1 MSKDVL
7 TSVNKEHLDNILDGI
22 KTVEW
27 RKKPLPLGKHYGYET
42 KNKGGCGKVTGEFYI
57 VENIKVDLFDIVC
70 NDEKDLI
77 KKGCVD
83 WGFLNKYAG
92 IERPYLYA
100 NIIENA
106 KRYDKPK
113 ELGEFYPIKPK
124 RIEDWTDKDDCAYC
138 KYHKWIGSMQE
149 YVEKGKPMREKCT
162 LGKPEPICEYTPPIT
177 RPPQS
182 WCYVEARNG

>member
-1 MSKDVL
+1 MKEVL

-42 KNKGGCGKVTGEFYI
+42 KNKGGCGKVTGEFEVVRTVALRVSAI
-57 VENIKVDLFDIVC
+57 PHEENDFLAR
-70 NDEKDLI
+70 
-77 KKGCVD
+77 GCVPYK
-83 WGFLNKYAG
+83 FLEHYANG
-92 IERPYLYA
+92 AVWLYA

-113 ELGEFYPIKPK
+113 ELSEFEFPK
-124 RIEDWTDKDDCAYC
+124 DNIHLSYRKRNQYF
-138 KYHKWIGSMQE
+138 
-149 YVEKGKPMREKCT
+149 KG
-162 LGKPEPICEYTPPIT
+162 IT

-182 WCYVEARNG
+182 WCYVEELQE

>member
-1 MSKDVL
+1 MATL

-42 KNKGGCGKVTGEFYI
+42 KNKGGCGKVTGEFEVVRTVALRVSAI
-57 VENIKVDLFDIVC
+57 PHEENDFL
-70 NDEKDLI
+70 ER
-77 KKGCVD
+77 GCVPYR
-83 WGFLNKYAG
+83 FLVDYANG
-92 IERPYLYA
+92 AVWLYA

-113 ELGEFYPIKPK
+113 ELSEFYVWKK
-124 RIEDWTDKDDCAYC
+124 CNACRETGYESTGCSYRDCKVPA
-138 KYHKWIGSMQE
+138 E
-149 YVEKGKPMREKCT
+149 
-162 LGKPEPICEYTPPIT
+162 IT

-182 WCYVEARNG
+182 WCYVEELKNG